1 MASGS
6 ACTAS
11 TLQPSHV
18 LSAMGAL
25 THGNV
30 RVSLTR
36 DATEADVDAFL
47 DALPGVVDEIRR
59 DAGIA

>member
-1 MASGS
+1 
-6 ACTAS
+6 
-11 TLQPSHV
+11 
-18 LSAMGAL
+18 MGAL

-47 DALPGVVDEIRR
+47 SVLPSTVEGIRK
-59 DAGIA
+59 DAGM